1 MWPGVSALPDYKP
14 TFPRWSVQDVSRV
27 VPDLDPAG
35 IDMLKVCL
43 FSFFILSLTSLDLIS
58 VSFLM
63 ILLSVFRVGVYL
75 FVDVI
80 RH

>member
-1 MWPGVSALPDYKP
+1 
-14 TFPRWSVQDVSRV
+14 
-27 VPDLDPAG
+27 
-35 IDMLKVCL
+35 MLKVCL